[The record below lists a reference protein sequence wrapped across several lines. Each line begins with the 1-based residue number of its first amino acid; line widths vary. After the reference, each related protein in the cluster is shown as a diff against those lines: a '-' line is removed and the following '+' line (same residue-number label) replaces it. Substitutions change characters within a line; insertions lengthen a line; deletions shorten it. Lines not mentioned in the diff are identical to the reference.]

1 MCPCNQEREN
11 GTKCVYESNRI
22 RRPSASSKLLF
33 KTTAFLSRPSRV
45 HTEDE
50 VKMSQNV
57 KYINQFKKSNQIR
70 KQIKSFKPSPSSCS
84 LTEKGPTAREYVLE
98 PESYPFSSNDRL
110 LLPFPPAGGVVQ
122 LLQRSSQMEPFPLL
136 RQTRT
141 SQKKKTRLLAELSIR
156 KALRWKS

>member
-1 MCPCNQEREN
+1 MRLREQSETSSQRVNQVAFQNN
-11 GTKCVYESNRI
+11 GFSYPPFWK
-22 RRPSASSKLLF
+22 
-33 KTTAFLSRPSRV
+33 PSRV
-45 HTEDE
+45 HTGDE

-57 KYINQFKKSNQIR
+57 KFTMSGTW

-110 LLPFPPAGGVVQ
+110 LLPLPPAGGMVQ

-136 RQTRT
+136 RQTMT
-141 SQKKKTRLLAELSIR
+141 SQKKKTRLLGELSIR
-156 KALRWKS
+156 KALRTKSWTGEVESHW

>member
-1 MCPCNQEREN
+1 MVLNAFTRAIGYVVPARHPSCFSKQRLFLTALAECTLRTRLKLNVTKRE
-11 GTKCVYESNRI
+11 VYQSVYNE
-22 RRPSASSKLLF
+22 
-33 KTTAFLSRPSRV
+33 TW
-45 HTEDE
+45 
-50 VKMSQNV
+50 
-57 KYINQFKKSNQIR
+57 

-136 RQTRT
+136 RQTMT
-141 SQKKKTRLLAELSIR
+141 SQKKKTKLLAELSIR
-156 KALRWKS
+156 KALRWKSWTGEVESHW